1 MKKESR
7 STDGGEYEG
16 NALPRGLRLERKG
29 RGLHGKSAQ
38 GTRDAANAFEPELDD
53 DAMES
58 KPLVAEST
66 AEMADNPLLEER
78 EAKQACRGVIARG
91 NYEYSVV
98 DATWK
103 EQQAYTNCDAAE
115 TVEEQ
120 NV

>member
-66 AEMADNPLLEER
+66 AEMAGNQLLEER
-78 EAKQACRGVIARG
+78 GEVIARG
-91 NYEYSVV
+91 NYEYSFV
-98 DATWK
+98 DARWK
-103 EQQAYTNCDAAE
+103 EPQAYTNCDAVE
-115 TVEEQ
+115 TAEEQ